1 MRSSSSNEQKS
12 SGMVVDSGNEVPKD
26 QQTVDQGPQGDVN
39 ETDAEK
45 STHEINGEVEIH
57 EEAPSRDT
65 SKGGH
70 GQRSWNPTIMAFSRL
85 FIDTISY
92 GGLSCY
98 SRILTT
104 FASAYE
110 KLSYLYSPNKAIE
123 SDSKCE
129 GAKDEIASPSDDVID
144 FVSTISIP
152 SLASLEGEGEPFCVN
167 HEHFLYKEAFTS
179 LDRLRSNGMLCDVE
193 LSVGDHRSIA
203 AHKVV
208 LAAVIPYFEAMFAMD
223 MSELKNRNIIIHNLE
238 FEILELFVSYAY
250 CGRLHLN
257 AQNVLKVMFAANF
270 LQLNHVTKKCGDYL
284 RRRLHSS
291 NVLGIRSYCSAL
303 NCRPAMEA
311 TERFIEKYFKLI
323 SRNEEFL
330 QISVDDLVSV
340 LSMDGLYV
348 EGEEKVFEDAVAWIQ
363 HDPEERKAFASRILA
378 CIRLT
383 NLSPSF
389 LAATVARHPLI
400 RDDPRCKELVYVVGG
415 WNASYL
421 NVVES
426 FDYASLSWTKMAP
439 MPTARSFVSA
449 AFLHKELY
457 VCEGRSENG
466 VTNVVQVFNPEKNK
480 WTSTAAMYKSRV
492 GAAVAVLDGYLYIM
506 GGSDGNSALSF
517 VERFSPDKKQ
527 WEKVA
532 AMRSERLHPAV
543 AVLNGKIYVCGG
555 LAASN
560 SRSDLY
566 FENAMKKCRYNNSS
580 RLYLSTNAWEDLN
593 SVECFDPAV
602 NRWFSV
608 APMKVVRSG
617 LSAVAYDNAIY
628 AIAGK
633 NDFSTLASME
643 VYHKDTNEWEFAAYL
658 TSARGY
664 LGAAVV
670 PISASMLGS

>member
-1 MRSSSSNEQKS
+1 MEMEDKWTGDEQFGAGKKNMTSFDGKRHVASVCFVRWAYGHIGLKNQLELPACVQSFIMRSSSSNEQK
-12 SGMVVDSGNEVPKD
+12 
-26 QQTVDQGPQGDVN
+26 
-39 ETDAEK
+39 
-45 STHEINGEVEIH
+45 
-57 EEAPSRDT
+57 
-65 SKGGH
+65 
-70 GQRSWNPTIMAFSRL
+70 RSWNPTIMAFSRL

-129 GAKDEIASPSDDVID
+129 GAKDEMYVNSGELSTAGGISGLCSSASPSDDVID

-223 MSELKNRNIIIHNLE
+223 MSELKNRNIIIHSTCLTSAMVLL
-238 FEILELFVSYAY
+238 EILCSESP
-250 CGRLHLN
+250 
-257 AQNVLKVMFAANF
+257 
-270 LQLNHVTKKCGDYL
+270 VTYSL
-284 RRRLHSS
+284 
-291 NVLGIRSYCSAL
+291 
-303 NCRPAMEA
+303 PAMEA

-400 RDDPRCKELVYVVGG
+400 RDDPRCKEL
-415 WNASYL
+415 
-421 NVVES
+421 
-426 FDYASLSWTKMAP
+426 MAP

-628 AIAGK
+628 AIAGYVK
-633 NDFSTLASME
+633 NL
-643 VYHKDTNEWEFAAYL
+643 
-658 TSARGY
+658 
-664 LGAAVV
+664 
-670 PISASMLGS
+670 